1 MKFLKLGMTAIATGV
16 LATLAMNAPALAQ
29 KGQAQPQL
37 TKSVMGPL
45 GEAQKAAVAKDFA
58 TAKTKLDAA
67 TAQAK
72 TPQDKVAIDKVRV
85 YVQSES
91 KDAAGLAATLE
102 SLLASGLITPEE
114 TKQYRGVLAKAYGDA
129 GDNAKSIAAF
139 RVYLGAYG
147 GTAEQYLA
155 LSADAVKS
163 KDYTNAIADA
173 KKSIELAKAAGQKPT
188 DTAYLLQMR
197 SYKDQNDMAN
207 YYAVEE
213 ELVLEYPKVDYWK
226 ELIGFRVQD
235 SPNYG
240 GPVRLDLFRAMQA
253 ANVPLTV
260 DEKRRAIDEAMK
272 RALPAEALALL
283 EPAIAAGELGSTP
296 DDKDNLKKAKAQ
308 IGTDKA
314 NLDKEAA
321 DALKKGNGIALAN
334 IGEAMMTHGDYP
346 KAIELIK
353 AGLDKGIANAGEA
366 DIARLHLGISQF
378 RGGDKEAA
386 RATWATVKAD
396 NGAGAL
402 AQNWILISKMK

>member
-1 MKFLKLGMTAIATGV
+1 MHFLKLGLTAIATGV
-16 LATLAMNAPALAQ
+16 LATAAMTTPAMAQ
-29 KGQAQPQL
+29 KGQPQL
-37 TKSVMGPL
+37 TKQVIGPL
-45 GEAQKAAVAKDFA
+45 GEAQKAAGAKDFA

-67 TAQAK
+67 TAQSK
-72 TPQDKVAIDKVRV
+72 TPQDKVAVDKVRV
-85 YVQSES
+85 YVQSETQ
-91 KDAAGLAATLE
+91 DHAGLAATLE

-129 GDNAKSIAAF
+129 GDSAKSIAAF
-139 RVYLGAYG
+139 RNYLNAYG
-147 GTAEQYLA
+147 GTADQYLA

-163 KDYTNAIADA
+163 KDYASAIADA
-173 KKSIELAKAAGQKPT
+173 KKSIELSKAAGQTPT

-213 ELVLEYPKVDYWK
+213 ELVLVHPKVDYWK
-226 ELIGFRVQD
+226 ELIGYRVQD
-235 SPNYG
+235 APNYG

-253 ANVPLTV
+253 ADVPLTAN
-260 DEKRRAIDEAMK
+260 EKRTAINEAMK
-272 RALPAEALALL
+272 RGLPAEALALL
-283 EPAIAAGELGSTP
+283 EPGIAAGELGSVP
-296 DDKDNLKKAKAQ
+296 EDQEYLKKAKAE
-308 IGTDKA
+308 ITNDKA

-334 IGEAMMTHGDYP
+334 IGEAMMSHGDYP

-353 AGLDKGIANAGEA
+353 AGLDKGIANAAEA

-378 RGGDKEAA
+378 RSGDKDAA
-386 RATWATVKAD
+386 RATWQTVKAD

-402 AQNWILISKMK
+402 AQNWIVISKLNK

>member
-1 MKFLKLGMTAIATGV
+1 MHFLKLGLTAIATGV
-16 LATLAMNAPALAQ
+16 LATAAMTTPAMAQ
-29 KGQAQPQL
+29 KGQPQL
-37 TKSVMGPL
+37 TKQVIGPL
-45 GEAQKAAVAKDFA
+45 GEAQKAAGAKDFA

-67 TAQAK
+67 AAQSK
-72 TPQDKVAIDKVRV
+72 TPQDKVAVDKVRV
-85 YVQSES
+85 YVQSET
-91 KDAAGLAATLE
+91 KDHTALAATLE
-102 SLLASGLITPEE
+102 SLLASNMLTPEE

-139 RVYLGAYG
+139 RTYLNAYG
-147 GTAEQYLA
+147 GTADQYLA

-163 KDYTNAIADA
+163 KDYASAIADA
-173 KKSIELAKAAGQKPT
+173 KKSIELSKAAGQVAP

-197 SYKDQNDMAN
+197 AYKDQNDMAN

-213 ELVLEYPKVDYWK
+213 ELVLIHPKVDYWK

-253 ANVPLTV
+253 AGVPLSAN
-260 DEKRRAIDEAMK
+260 EKRTAVNEAMK
-272 RALPAEALALL
+272 RGLPAEALALL
-283 EPAIAAGELGSTP
+283 EPAIAAGELGSDP
-296 DDKDNLKKAKAQ
+296 DDQDNLKKAKAQ

-321 DALKKGNGIALAN
+321 DAIKKGNGTALVN

-353 AGLDKGIANAGEA
+353 AGLDKGIANAAEA

-378 RGGDKEAA
+378 RSGDKDAA

-402 AQNWILISKMK
+402 AQNWTVISKINK